1 MDKHTPGPWNVNTTK
16 VDGAIVRW
24 HIASDKHGS
33 VYPVCEHVIECEP
46 SGAEQL
52 ANASLIAAAPELLAA
67 CKRAAYLMAELAEQ
81 PPHIIA
87 ARTKLVEAIKK
98 ADPAYYGSQ
107 P

>member
-52 ANASLIAAAPELLAA
+52 ANASLIAAAPELLVALEQA
-67 CKRAAYLMAELAEQ
+67 LEQAIFPGVTISDAYNNARAAVA
-81 PPHIIA
+81 
-87 ARTKLVEAIKK
+87 K
-98 ADPAYYGSQ
+98 ATGSQ